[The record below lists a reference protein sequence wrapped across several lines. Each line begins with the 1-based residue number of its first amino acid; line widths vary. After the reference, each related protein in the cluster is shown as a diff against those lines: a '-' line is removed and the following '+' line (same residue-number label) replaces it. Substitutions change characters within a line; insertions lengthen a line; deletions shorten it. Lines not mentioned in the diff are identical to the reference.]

1 MHRAAYS
8 VLELLVCLALALVV
22 CGSAAPVLIASR
34 DGVRAI
40 GATDFLV
47 AQLHAARMEA
57 LKRQSHVALRFE
69 TDGDDYLLAVYVDG
83 NGNGIRASDII
94 AGIDSLLRPRERL
107 DQQFAGVGF
116 GFEDGVPDVDG
127 TDALDNRDPIRV
139 GRSRMLSFSPT
150 GTSSTGTVYLHG
162 RGRRQL
168 AVRVLGGTGRIRSLT
183 FDFGAQRWQPR

>member
-57 LKRQSHVALRFE
+57 LKRRSNVALRFE

-116 GFEDGVPDVDG
+116 WF
-127 TDALDNRDPIRV
+127 
-139 GRSRMLSFSPT
+139 
-150 GTSSTGTVYLHG
+150 
-162 RGRRQL
+162 
-168 AVRVLGGTGRIRSLT
+168 
-183 FDFGAQRWQPR
+183 